1 MKIPAWCFVK
11 AEMLV
16 GCSVREWYKINGN
29 NGRLFSLKKKKEEEG
44 NTRENGVG
52 S

>member
-16 GCSVREWYKINGN
+16 GCSVREWYKLMEIM
-29 NGRLFSLKKKKEEEG
+29 
-44 NTRENGVG
+44 VG
-52 S
+52 CLA